1 MSEKEKREKEKGERE
16 TVTVIPETV
25 ILQENRLY
33 SLDGRILR
41 AVKPEQYHSCDQ
53 CALTGVT
60 DGVCLRLDCTAND
73 LILIDEVKA

>member
-1 MSEKEKREKEKGERE
+1 MSQKEQGEKGKGERE

-41 AVKPEQYHSCDQ
+41 AVKPEQ
-53 CALTGVT
+53 
-60 DGVCLRLDCTAND
+60 
-73 LILIDEVKA
+73 